1 MKYFFKF
8 VIFIILFLF
17 SNISYG
23 ANDLKIVKAEVTGR
37 SVIIDKNIEKA
48 KRLALEDALYL
59 ASLKGG
65 VFVEGFS
72 SVSKNTILNDQS
84 IIKTDSKILDFKIL
98 SQKKVKEHYE
108 VKILAIIG
116 SKNEKKDCKAKPIN
130 LSIFKPKIIYNH
142 SLDSISDQIYVQ
154 LE

>member
-8 VIFIILFLF
+8 DIFIILFLF

-37 SVIIDKNIEKA
+37 SVIIEKNIEKA

-98 SQKKVKEHYE
+98 SQKKLK
-108 VKILAIIG
+108 
-116 SKNEKKDCKAKPIN
+116 
-130 LSIFKPKIIYNH
+130 SIMK
-142 SLDSISDQIYVQ
+142 
-154 LE
+154 